1 MAINRQ
7 EDIKLLPCFE
17 YLTTEIHNFCNL
29 PFTQGGRLVTY
40 NSSDA
45 SELNPRYAHWIAL

>member
-40 NSSDA
+40 NSIVA